1 MTQISYGTGNDT
13 QSFGYDSLHRLTSDT
28 IAAAGGAQVA
38 AIGYGYDAGND
49 VTSMTTSGLATAGGG
64 SGTVTNTYGYDQA
77 NRLISWTATPSGGTA
92 VTKSY
97 GYDNAGNLTSNNGTT
112 YSYDARNELTSDGS
126 STYAYTADGDLATA
140 TGSSGTAT
148 FASDAYGQQV
158 TDAASSLSYD
168 ALGRMVSD
176 AHQGGGS
183 ITLTYDGLTNQVASD
198 SSASYS
204 RDPAGQITGVSTTAG
219 SRLLALSTQHDDLSG
234 LFTASGTALAGSVT
248 YDPWGQVLASS
259 GPAVQVGYQGQ
270 WTDPG
275 TGQVDM
281 GARFYKPSA
290 GGFINQDTYAGG
302 EGGPAVTDNL
312 HAYADDN
319 PMSVM
324 DPSGHAPSKS
334 SGSGGGV
341 TAGEIA
347 AAAARAAAAHA
358 KASAAASL
366 AAAAAGA
373 AVAASAAAHGAA
385 ALARLLNSAAAKAAA
400 AGGQGPAAGR
410 GRVQGGPGPAA
421 DRQGMAGQ
429 GRRRL
434 AGSPR

>member
-1 MTQISYGTGNDT
+1 M
-13 QSFGYDSLHRLTSDT
+13 
-28 IAAAGGAQVA
+28 
-38 AIGYGYDAGND
+38 
-49 VTSMTTSGLATAGGG
+49 
-64 SGTVTNTYGYDQA
+64 
-77 NRLISWTATPSGGTA
+77 
-92 VTKSY
+92 TKSY
-97 GYDNAGNLTSNNGTT
+97 GYDNAGNLTSNNGIT

-126 STYAYTADGDLATA
+126 GTYAYTAGGDLATA
-140 TGSSGTAT
+140 TGPGGTAT

-168 ALGRMVSD
+168 VLGRMVSD
-176 AHQGGGS
+176 ARQGGGG
-183 ITLTYDGLTNQVASD
+183 ITLTYDGLTGQVASD

-234 LFTASGTALAGSVT
+234 LFTATGTALAGSVT
-248 YDPWGQVLASS
+248 YDPWGQVLASA

-275 TGQVDM
+275 TGQVEM
-281 GARFYKPSA
+281 GARFYQPSA

-347 AAAARAAAAHA
+347 AVAASVAAHSAAALARMLNSAAARAAQLRAQARQ
-358 KASAAASL
+358 L
-366 AAAAAGA
+366 AAAAFKAAQAQLQVAREWQDKANAAWAAARADLGKGQDLAGMEDPRVPQGRGGRDRDSPVRRGPRRRGVRRLRRAGSRRVHLADGGRSRGHRGA
-373 AVAASAAAHGAA
+373 AGG
-385 ALARLLNSAAAKAAA
+385 
-400 AGGQGPAAGR
+400 AGGQGR
-410 GRVQGGPGPAA
+410 GP
-421 DRQGMAGQ
+421 
-429 GRRRL
+429 GRRRGGQ
-434 AGSPR
+434 AGRRRGPDRARAGGRGGPRGGRRRV